1 MKAEKFRAMI
11 AQWKKQND
19 FPNSEIKD
27 AHGNYIGQYAIYEN
41 DEHNEVCYVED
52 INNNPVIFDEIEDA
66 VSYIRI
72 TRQLPVHS
80 EDDLHEVGIYLHYI
94 DEED

>member
-1 MKAEKFRAMI
+1 MKDEKFRAMI
-11 AQWKKQND
+11 AQWKKQID
-19 FPNSEIKD
+19 FPKD

-66 VSYIRI
+66 LSYIRK
-72 TRQLPVHS
+72 TRKLPVYS
-80 EDDLHEVGIYLHYI
+80 EDDLHEVGIYIQYI
-94 DEED
+94 DEESQ